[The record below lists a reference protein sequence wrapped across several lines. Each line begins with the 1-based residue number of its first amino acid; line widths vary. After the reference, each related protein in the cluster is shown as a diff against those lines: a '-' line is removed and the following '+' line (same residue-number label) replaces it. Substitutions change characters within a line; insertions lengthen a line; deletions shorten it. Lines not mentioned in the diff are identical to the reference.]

1 MRNPDR
7 TYTTLR
13 DRAEYLL
20 ADQIKSMNYH
30 RKHSKTAIDTHL
42 RQTHINQMSR
52 QVVIFSGMAEL
63 FEATFRDYAVHV
75 EINESDEYYFWIE
88 AR

>member
-52 QVVIFSGMAEL
+52 LKSTNPMNTTSGL
-63 FEATFRDYAVHV
+63 KPDKTLLRG
-75 EINESDEYYFWIE
+75 
-88 AR
+88 